1 MIQKLWSSI
10 VANGKKFCQEKY
22 FSNRRYILLQI
33 LINLVILHQTNPI
46 LLQCGNLSTN
56 RQSQNFQSVKATAAT
71 FEDICGF
78 NIKPVFVSNASLM
91 FIGCV
96 LVFLLYSKGNLN
108 KNDIVID
115 RVIDWSLVIYVWIL
129 ISIYFL
135 NPARLSVYHNN
146 DPSPKMFYMIV
157 KYLVGLTFYITSL
170 PISLT
175 QTISLFFGKSWCNSS
190 SFSFDLYNINY
201 NWSAIFV
208 VTSFA
213 LQCLLLHRISD
224 YEKLCTSKSEYVKTS
239 KQTLQNIIKG
249 TQKGKFRRNISL
261 FNENS
266 FNKVSYGNPG
276 VVSSL
281 STILKQRE
289 SIGESQKSTPEILQ
303 KRVSL
308 TTLQERPVVLGSPTR
323 PKPVNVTK
331 PLTINANTNP
341 KPARTYPGAD
351 KITQTNID
359 VIYLS
364 VNFKDK
370 QTQTS
375 VDEFCVQE
383 TESKEM
389 SLLSLLSR
397 RQECNEQNVSKST
410 QTENR
415 EESTVLLTT
424 LQMENRLSQTAQH
437 ETNKNS
443 VAVQFHPKPAQN
455 LRSKSSQTELNLE
468 SKSSQ
473 KDKHCDMESFSVHE
487 AESIDIMPKNVS
499 LCDSFTQIEIVTFHQ
514 TVQVD
519 NAPTSSFSYDKG
531 IQCHLELDTIH
542 KYVNVF
548 SKMTQT
554 EEFVQSVMKNNDT
567 VMNRPKLSTA
577 SIDEKEVQTIINA
590 NHFTEK
596 LNKKVNEADQKDN
609 IEQVAL
615 SITKLTNQLSRD
627 TDPVQFKAS
636 KAQNNVWY
644 VSLRSDVFL
653 SLSYDI
659 LKYENFL
666 KDEINHQGLHSTSDL
681 LKIMKMYTDNYNKL
695 STCFEDDNESDDES
709 FMNGFRL

>member
-1 MIQKLWSSI
+1 MIQKLWSDI
-10 VANGKKFCQEKY
+10 IANGKKFFQEKY

-33 LINLVILHQTNPI
+33 LINLVILHRTNPI
-46 LLQCGNLSTN
+46 LVQCRKLSTN
-56 RQSQNFQSVKATAAT
+56 SQSQNFQSVKANVTT
-71 FEDICGF
+71 FDDICSS
-78 NIKPVFVSNASLM
+78 NTKPVFVSNASLT

-96 LVFLLYSKGNLN
+96 LVLLLYSKGNLN
-108 KNDIVID
+108 KNDNAID
-115 RVIDWSLVIYVWIL
+115 RVIDWSLVIYMWIL
-129 ISIYFL
+129 VSIYFL
-135 NPARLSVYHNN
+135 NPARLSVYHDN
-146 DPSPKMFYMIV
+146 DPSSKMSYTTV
-157 KYLVGLTFYITSL
+157 KYLVGLTFYIISL

-190 SFSFDLYNINY
+190 SFSFGLYNINY
-201 NWSAIFV
+201 NWSAIFM
-208 VTSFA
+208 VTLFA

-224 YEKLCTSKSEYVKTS
+224 YEKICISKSEYVKTS
-239 KQTLQNIIKG
+239 KQTPQNIVKG
-249 TQKGKFRRNISL
+249 TEKGKLRRNISL

-266 FNKVSYGNPG
+266 VSKVSCGNSG
-276 VVSSL
+276 VISSR
-281 STILKQRE
+281 SAILKQRE
-289 SIGESQKSTPEILQ
+289 SIGEPQKSTPEVLQ
-303 KRVSL
+303 KRASL
-308 TTLQERPVVLGSPTR
+308 TTLQERLVVLDSPTR

-331 PLTINANTNP
+331 PLTINANTSS

-383 TESKEM
+383 TESKGM
-389 SLLSLLSR
+389 SLLHLLSR
-397 RQECNEQNVSKST
+397 RQESTEQNISKST
-410 QTENR
+410 QTENK
-415 EESTVLLTT
+415 EASTV
-424 LQMENRLSQTAQH
+424 
-437 ETNKNS
+437 S
-443 VAVQFHPKPAQN
+443 VGVQFHPKPAQN
-455 LRSKSSQTELNLE
+455 LRSKSSQAEVNLE

-473 KDKHCDMESFSVHE
+473 KDKYCDIESFSVHE

-499 LCDSFTQIEIVTFHQ
+499 LCDSFTQIEIVTLHQ

-531 IQCHLELDTIH
+531 IQCHLELDTNH

-554 EEFVQSVMKNNDT
+554 EEFIHSVVKSNNS
-567 VMNRPKLSTA
+567 VMNRPKLSAA
-577 SIDEKEVQTIINA
+577 SSDEKEVQTIVNT

-596 LNKKVNEADQKDN
+596 LSKKVNEADQREN

-615 SITKLTNQLSRD
+615 SITRLTNQLSRD
-627 TDPVQFKAS
+627 TDPVHFKPS

-666 KDEINHQGLHSTSDL
+666 KDEINQQGLHSTCDL
-681 LKIMKMYTDNYNKL
+681 LKIMKTYADNYNKL